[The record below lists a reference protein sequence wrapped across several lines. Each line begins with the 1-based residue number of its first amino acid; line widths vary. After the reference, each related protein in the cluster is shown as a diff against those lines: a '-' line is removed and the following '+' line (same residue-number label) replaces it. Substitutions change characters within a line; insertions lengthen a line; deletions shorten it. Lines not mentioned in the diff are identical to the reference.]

1 MSPNPVSCAVKRHR
15 YHWCTPD
22 ATRTPLPLSN
32 DDLQRLRDDRAICG
46 MVRWRSNMRFSSQ
59 GLRIIALLLHDS
71 KLRDLT
77 WRPTILIVLAILA
90 MISIVTPY
98 TSAYI
103 YVVLEIENVNS
114 FEVQSC
120 VSLVNWFCSSERPMI
135 GRLEHIPTL
144 VFLLAWGYLS
154 VHYARYTPTIKVSI
168 VLLEM
173 CSSLSLD

>member
-1 MSPNPVSCAVKRHR
+1 
-15 YHWCTPD
+15 
-22 ATRTPLPLSN
+22 
-32 DDLQRLRDDRAICG
+32 
-46 MVRWRSNMRFSSQ
+46 
-59 GLRIIALLLHDS
+59 IALLLHDS

-120 VSLVNWFCSSERPMI
+120 VSLVNWF
-135 GRLEHIPTL
+135 
-144 VFLLAWGYLS
+144 
-154 VHYARYTPTIKVSI
+154 
-168 VLLEM
+168 
-173 CSSLSLD
+173 